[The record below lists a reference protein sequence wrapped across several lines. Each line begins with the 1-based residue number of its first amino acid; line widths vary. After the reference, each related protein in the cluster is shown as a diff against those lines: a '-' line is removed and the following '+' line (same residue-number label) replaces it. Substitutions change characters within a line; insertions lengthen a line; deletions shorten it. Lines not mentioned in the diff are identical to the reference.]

1 MTFEDAIASLGAEFG
16 ADLAPE
22 EGVAAFSAAVSEGDE
37 PVEVVIRE
45 RDGRACADLSADLGE
60 LPAAGGE
67 ALLWEMLEANHFFG
81 GTGGAAL
88 SVDGTR
94 AKLERRASFDELGR
108 GEGARVLLPF
118 LAMAGRWRAAVA
130 RAARGAGGM
139 PADNL

>member
-22 EGVAAFSAAVSEGDE
+22 EGIAAFSAAVSEGDE

-45 RDGRACADLSADLGE
+45 REGRACADLSADLGE
-60 LPAAGGE
+60 LPAAV
-67 ALLWEMLEANHFFG
+67 LWEMLEANHFFG